1 MTFARAATAVVLGII
16 ATGPAPTPADAS
28 TQPVANPAVHPENI
42 VRILDD
48 DGRAPPTLAMFT
60 QDFAVVPGEAW
71 RARYEVF
78 GTLGEELAAALGEPV
93 VLAVDP
99 ETGLFDPTAEAA
111 IIDPL
116 RDYTIRVTAHV
127 PVDSRPEL
135 IEVLNGLL
143 TNALDG
149 ASVDPAAALRLGAD
163 GIVEMDLSVPI
174 AVGGDLAAELELPR
188 AGVYPITVEVRRRN
202 ELLARH
208 LTFIE
213 RLDDVDRGS
222 YRLAVVAVVED
233 PGLTPR
239 PADLAELR
247 LRLFELTE
255 LAEAVD
261 AAISVNFPVGA
272 LAALDDDPELAERLR
287 TALRSAE
294 IIAVPE
300 VPLNPSAIADADRA
314 AVYTRSLRLG
324 EDRLAEYFED
334 SEIRRTSWIGEPTPS
349 APGAAM
355 LRDLGTRL
363 LIVPFEEL
371 AGLGS
376 ATSADSSGLDPSLL
390 IPVALPDGTEMD
402 LMAIDPVSR
411 LTAPELAGVRTPAE
425 RAVTVLAELAAHQIA
440 LGPRQRSAIIAAP
453 AGTIP
458 DADVIGQLEAMA
470 RSHPR
475 LDLDAVTAVAAGGDR
490 RTGPAQPLADYD
502 GPSLQRRADRID
514 MTAALAGAVASMLPA
529 DDPRPVEWTNRFGNL
544 LSPSY
549 SNLQLSETLRE
560 IEGDLDAIL
569 VAVDLPEPFTF
580 TLTGRTSEVDLRIV
594 NNSDTPLSILLES
607 ASAKLAFPEG
617 DIETVLEPGL
627 NIVQVPVQTLANGT
641 FPVTFTARTPL
652 GGVEVTDTL
661 TLTARA
667 NAFSGLGQVLTVG
680 ALLVLLSWWYS
691 HLRGRRRADGDVA
704 GGDVDDAD
712 ESDDGDGDER
722 ETEPVATT
730 DRPGDHERPIG
741 RSEADEATD
750 TVASP

>member
-1 MTFARAATAVVLGII
+1 MFARATTAVVVFGII
-16 ATGPAPTPADAS
+16 ATGPAPSVAAS
-28 TQPVANPAVHPENI
+28 PVHPETHPK
-42 VRILDD
+42 ILDD
-48 DGRAPPTLAMFT
+48 DGRAPPTLAMFS
-60 QDFAVVPGEAW
+60 QDFAVVPGQAW

-78 GTLGEELAAALGEPV
+78 GRLGDELAVALTEPV
-93 VLAVDP
+93 ILAVDP
-99 ETGLFDPTAEAA
+99 DTGEFDPNAETA
-111 IIDPL
+111 IVDPL
-116 RDYTIRVTAHV
+116 SDYSIRVTAHV

-135 IEVLNGLL
+135 TEVLNGLL

-149 ASVDPAAALRLGAD
+149 ARVDPASALRLGDD

-188 AGVYPITVEVRRRN
+188 PGVYPITVEVLRRS

-208 LTFIE
+208 LTFVE
-213 RLDDVDRGS
+213 RLDDDDRGS

-233 PGLTPR
+233 PGLTLR
-239 PADLAELR
+239 PTELAKLR
-247 LRLFELTE
+247 LRLLELTE
-255 LAEAVD
+255 LAEAVE
-261 AAISVNFPVGA
+261 APISVNFSVGA
-272 LAALDDDPELAERLR
+272 LAALDDDPELTERLR
-287 TALRSAE
+287 TALRGAE

-300 VPLNPSAIADADRA
+300 VPLNPSAIADAERA
-314 AVYTRSLRLG
+314 AAYTRSLRLG
-324 EDRLAEYFED
+324 EDRLAELFTGSD
-334 SEIRRTSWIGEPTPS
+334 IRRTTWFGEPTPS
-349 APGAAM
+349 AAGAAM

-363 LIVPFEEL
+363 LIVPFGEL
-371 AGLGS
+371 AEPS
-376 ATSADSSGLDPSLL
+376 PATSDATSGLDPSLL

-411 LTAPELAGVRTPAE
+411 LAAPELAGVRTPAE
-425 RAVTVLAELAAHQIA
+425 RAVSVLAELAAHQIA

-458 DADVIGQLEAMA
+458 DADVIGQVEAMA
-470 RSHPR
+470 QSHPR
-475 LDLDAVTAVAAGGDR
+475 LDLDAVTAVATGGDR
-490 RTGPAQPLADYD
+490 RLGPAQPLADYD

-514 MTAALAGAVASMLPA
+514 MTAALAGAVASMLPD
-529 DDPRPVEWTNRFGNL
+529 DDPRPVQWTNRFGNL

-560 IEGDLDAIL
+560 IEGELAETL
-569 VAVDLPEPFTF
+569 ASVDLPEPFTF
-580 TLTGRTSEVDLRIV
+580 TLTGRTSEVDLRIT
-594 NNSDTPLSILLES
+594 NNSDTPLSILIEP

-617 DIETVLEPGL
+617 DIETELAPGL

-652 GGVEVTDTL
+652 GGVELTDAL

-691 HLRGRRRADGDVA
+691 HLRGRRRAAGDDHSDDHGDDHGDA
-704 GGDVDDAD
+704 GPATIPDEPGDDQEPLGRSPAD
-712 ESDDGDGDER
+712 E
-722 ETEPVATT
+722 P
-730 DRPGDHERPIG
+730 
-741 RSEADEATD
+741 TD